1 MRSENYRNYFK
12 SSFMMGPNCLRLLDE
27 ILGEYPLHYTPDNLV
42 LDLGCGT
49 GITSLFIANET
60 GAKVY
65 ANDLWISEEENR
77 KRFASW
83 NMENKLIPMRED
95 ATDLHFNKEMFDALI
110 SIDSY
115 HYFAGKEGFFVNN
128 ILPYIKKGGI
138 ALIVIPGIKSE
149 YAGKSEESVLGETS
163 VGEWL
168 SFIPGCLIFTGISM
182 VYYFWW
188 VNHWEGNRISE

>member
-128 ILPYIKKGGI
+128 ILPYIKKGGDCSYCNS
-138 ALIVIPGIKSE
+138 GYQK
-149 YAGKSEESVLGETS
+149 
-163 VGEWL
+163 
-168 SFIPGCLIFTGISM
+168 
-182 VYYFWW
+182 
-188 VNHWEGNRISE
+188 